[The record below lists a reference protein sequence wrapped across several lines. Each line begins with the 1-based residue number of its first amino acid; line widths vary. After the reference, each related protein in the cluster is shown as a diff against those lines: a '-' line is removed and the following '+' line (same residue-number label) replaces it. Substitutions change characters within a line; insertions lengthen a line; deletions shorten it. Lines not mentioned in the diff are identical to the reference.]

1 MVRLYDAVKL
11 KLGDTF
17 GPVTYQTMREDK
29 PRAVGIYL
37 YEGQSDRVDMS
48 GDYVYE
54 VIKVHI
60 QVNADQTEDGI
71 LEALNYLRNTVRR
84 LETER
89 SDVPGVTFLYAQHS
103 GSKAIPIGKNGY
115 NIPVC
120 VSNIEIKYKLDEK

>member
-11 KLGDTF
+11 KLGDKF

-37 YEGQSDRVDMS
+37 YEGQADRVDMS

-71 LEALNYLRNTVRR
+71 LEALNCLREAVRR

-89 SDVPGVTFLYAQHS
+89 SDVPGVVFLYVQHS
-103 GSKAIPIGKNGY
+103 GPKAIPIGKNGY

-120 VSNIEIKYKLDEK
+120 VSNIEIKYKLR